1 MIHDAAY
8 GDDHYLQQVINNE
21 HLTLD
26 SVLLFEDIH
35 CSSSSPHHIILCDR
49 HANIT
54 AYCKSGVLGDLMI
67 LANNHYPL
75 KSNKETKFAS
85 EFLHTSDITSLKR
98 FRTEN
103 RKGF

>member
-26 SVLLFEDIH
+26 SILLFEDIH
-35 CSSSSPHHIILCDR
+35 CSSPHHIILCDR

-54 AYCKSGVLGDLMI
+54 AY
-67 LANNHYPL
+67 
-75 KSNKETKFAS
+75 
-85 EFLHTSDITSLKR
+85 
-98 FRTEN
+98 
-103 RKGF
+103 